1 MPAAPAILA
10 APIKT
15 PAASGAGAGRAPPP
29 PPRAAPPPA
38 PAGPAKDMYK
48 CLYNFAGQAGEMNLV
63 KGELVEL
70 KEKDDN
76 GWWKVAKNGQEGWA
90 PSN

>member
-10 APIKT
+10 APIQT
-15 PAASGAGAGRAPPP
+15 SAALTGAGRAPPP

-38 PAGPAKDMYK
+38 PAPSKDMYK
-48 CLYNFAGQAGEMNLV
+48 CLYNFTGQPGEMNLV

-76 GWWKVAKNGQEGWA
+76 GWWKVAKNGEEGWA